1 MLTVSVSNLRRVLW
15 VDAASGLTLALAHVA
30 LSDQLQQWLG
40 LPARWLWASGVIVLG
55 AALLSGSLAA
65 RAAPPRWGVR
75 LLAAGNLLWV
85 AASLWVVWGAGLAL
99 TPWGEVW
106 VLAQAGFV
114 LLLADLEWL
123 GSREVWREGPQ
134 APAVSVA
141 R

>member
-15 VDAASGLTLALAHVA
+15 VDAASGLTLALTHVA
-30 LSDQLQQWLG
+30 LSDLLQQWLG
-40 LPARWLWASGVIVLG
+40 LPARWLWVSGLIVLG

-65 RAAPPRWGVR
+65 RATPPRWGVR

-85 AASLWVVWGAGLAL
+85 AASLWVVWGAELAL
-99 TPWGEVW
+99 TPWGEAW
-106 VLAQAGFV
+106 VLAQAAFV

-123 GSREVWREGPQ
+123 GSRSVRRDP
-134 APAVSVA
+134 ALAAAVSVA